1 MIINELFSRQID
13 RKIEEVIK
21 VDDKSTILTE
31 VEEYIPTDHI
41 KDELTEV
48 LELFRETILNP
59 SESVNIWVSGFFG
72 SGKSSFA
79 KVLGYLIANPEID
92 GKRLSD
98 RFFELNEI
106 PAARQLLSTIHSQ
119 IKAEVVLL
127 DLATSPNVL
136 REGEA
141 VVLPVYRTLLESLGY
156 SRDVTLAELEYAL
169 EGSQETIALESFLE
183 TYESVHSRSWNE
195 DRNIITAKNRASRV
209 LHELDPDTY
218 PSADSWSNAAG
229 APEINAN
236 WFAGSCVGHARA
248 ASSRDKA
255 PLVHSRRSWPI
266 RGSVYRPDARPSGPR

>member
-1 MIINELFSRQID
+1 MRIDELFSRPID

-21 VDDKSTILTE
+21 VDDQSTILTE

-41 KDELTEV
+41 EEELIDV
-48 LELFRETILNP
+48 LEKFQETILNP
-59 SESVNIWVSGFFG
+59 SETVNIWVSGFFG

-92 GKRLSD
+92 GKRVAD
-98 RFFELNEI
+98 RFFDLNEI
-106 PAARQLLSTIHSQ
+106 PIARQLLSTIHSQ
-119 IKAEVVLL
+119 VQTETVLL

-169 EGSQETIALESFLE
+169 EGAEQKIGLEQFLT
-183 TYESVHSRSWNE
+183 TYESVHGRSWND

-209 LHELDPDTY
+209 LHELDPATY
-218 PSADSWSNAAG
+218 PSADSWSNAAS
-229 APEINAN
+229 APRDQRQLVRQPRSRD
-236 WFAGSCVGHARA
+236 AGSPSPGHEA
-248 ASSRDKA
+248 AG
-255 PLVHSRRSWPI
+255 VHRRRGRPVRGPI
-266 RGSVYRPDARPSGPR
+266 G